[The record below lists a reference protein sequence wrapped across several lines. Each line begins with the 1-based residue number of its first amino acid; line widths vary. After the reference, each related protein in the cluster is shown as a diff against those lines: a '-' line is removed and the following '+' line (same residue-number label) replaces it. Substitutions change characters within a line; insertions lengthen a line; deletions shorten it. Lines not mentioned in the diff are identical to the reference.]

1 VRKDTRP
8 FTFFVQLGTRLA
20 ISLCAA
26 LTFIFVYKIVWLHFP
41 SPRNVVQFVGS
52 IVFMIQLTWKL
63 TMITLVGIPLITVVT
78 KYYGGLFKVQCKPY

>member
-1 VRKDTRP
+1 M
-8 FTFFVQLGTRLA
+8 
-20 ISLCAA
+20 
-26 LTFIFVYKIVWLHFP
+26 WLHFP

-78 KYYGGLFKVQCKPY
+78 KYYGGLFKVQCKPSQ